1 MVAGDRPDK
10 MAFFIIASRAPGRS
24 MDSAE
29 QIDDTQQDGPS
40 DENQKRRVHDHA
52 DRFTSFCQVSPF
64 ISHFAAAS

>member
-1 MVAGDRPDK
+1 
-10 MAFFIIASRAPGRS
+10 

-40 DENQKRRVHDHA
+40 DEDQQRRVQDHA

-64 ISHFAAAS
+64 H